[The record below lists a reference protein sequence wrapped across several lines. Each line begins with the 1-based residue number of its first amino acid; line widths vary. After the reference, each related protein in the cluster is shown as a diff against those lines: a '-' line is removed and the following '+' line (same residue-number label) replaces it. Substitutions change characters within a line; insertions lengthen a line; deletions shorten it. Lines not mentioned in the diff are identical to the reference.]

1 VGTAEDSAHHTK
13 TGHVSSDGGGRN
25 LRTALGTFATG
36 VVVIT
41 ARDDD
46 GARAGLT
53 VNSFNSVSLDPPLV
67 LWSQSLRSPSLPIFR
82 RATHFIIN
90 ILAADQRDISQ
101 HFARAHGDKFSGI
114 DHVGSRC
121 GAPILVGAVAHF
133 ECRREHEYYGGDHAI
148 FIGRIEDY
156 AYSDRAPLIF
166 LRGGYLDT
174 EGTGRGHLAPH
185 TSVPR

>member
-1 VGTAEDSAHHTK
+1 MGSVEGSAHHVK
-13 TGHVSSDGGGRN
+13 TGHVSPDNGTRD

-41 ARDDD
+41 ACD
-46 GARAGLT
+46 GDGMRAGLT

-67 LWSQSLRSPSLPIFR
+67 LWSQSLRSPSLPVFR

-90 ILAADQRDISQ
+90 ILAADQRHISQ
-101 HFARAHGDKFSGI
+101 HFARGHGDKFADIECRGAN
-114 DHVGSRC
+114 C
-121 GAPILVGAVAHF
+121 GAPILSGAVAHF

-148 FIGRIEDY
+148 FIGRVEDY
-156 AYSDRAPLIF
+156 AHSDRAPLIF

-174 EGTGRGHLAPH
+174 EGTGRGHIAPH
-185 TSVPR
+185 ASAS